1 MRAELSQ
8 VPAVARLIAH
18 LFGEPVACLLAVA
31 VFVAVI
37 ALGAGGMV

>member
-8 VPAVARLIAH
+8 IPAVARLI
-18 LFGEPVACLLAVA
+18 GEPIACLLAVA

-37 ALGAGGMV
+37 ALGAGGMA